1 MFLHIKFGDL
11 TWHSLFNSGL
21 HKLDFCYIFFCYY
34 VMNLYTELLFRA
46 SEYSPYFLVKC
57 DQVSIFSFDK
67 TPFEINRR
75 NKDSV
80 RSRSLEV

>member
-1 MFLHIKFGDL
+1 
-11 TWHSLFNSGL
+11 
-21 HKLDFCYIFFCYY
+21 
-34 VMNLYTELLFRA
+34 MNLYTELLFRA

-57 DQVSIFSFDK
+57 DQVSIFSFDN